1 MPFVLFLTLYLFTC
15 RLLFFLFFCIILFT
29 FLFIFFAII
38 LLFCTLLL
46 IYQYN
51 LTGIKTYFSSFSVF
65 SQLSSDVLMNSL
77 SNTQI
82 MTLYLTLFLEVIL
95 VYISLLSS
103 FSIHLDRKRSL
114 LLFVADASFITT
126 ALMCLLKGLEIVFA
140 QDKNKPC
147 DHSWCQALWCE
158 NKCIGWHSSGVW
170 VFVCVC
176 VCASN

>member
-1 MPFVLFLTLYLFTC
+1 MQPF
-15 RLLFFLFFCIILFT
+15 FFFFCIILFT
-29 FLFIFFAII
+29 FLFIFITII
-38 LLFCTLLL
+38 LLFCTLLV

-51 LTGIKTYFSSFSVF
+51 LTGIKTFFFPSFSVF

-114 LLFVADASFITT
+114 LLYVADASFITT

-140 QDKNKPC
+140 QAKNKTC
-147 DHSWCQALWCE
+147 DH
-158 NKCIGWHSSGVW
+158 G
-170 VFVCVC
+170 
-176 VCASN
+176 